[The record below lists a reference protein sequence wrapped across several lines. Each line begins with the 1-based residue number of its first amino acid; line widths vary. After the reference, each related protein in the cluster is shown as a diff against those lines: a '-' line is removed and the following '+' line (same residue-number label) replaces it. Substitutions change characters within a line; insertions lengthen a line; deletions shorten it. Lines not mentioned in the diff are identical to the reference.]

1 MQTASIHKQV
11 GLMTSNNLGTMGWNL
26 GIRSS
31 GTLKGPR
38 KGHTHTHKSSK
49 TTPQFLA
56 APRNWNWDDHRAN
69 PPSKRG

>member
-1 MQTASIHKQV
+1 MQTTSIHKQV

-31 GTLKGPR
+31 GTLKGQKK
-38 KGHTHTHKSSK
+38 KGTHTSQANP
-49 TTPQFLA
+49 PQFLA